1 MKLKV
6 GNFYKTANGNYVFL
20 LKEGTLYEP
29 FGYEYYQKNIDN
41 PDIYVKKIHVFK
53 GIILT
58 NIEKI
63 EDTIINYTWDDEGF
77 DLMQVTWSPREE
89 NQEYKIV
96 EEIPFEEVY
105 NELYKN

>member
-6 GNFYKTANGNYVFL
+6 GNFYKTDNGNYVFL
-20 LKEGTLYEP
+20 VKEGTLYAP
-29 FGYEYYQKNIDN
+29 YGYEYYEENIDN
-41 PDIYVKKIHVFK
+41 PDIYVKKIHVFN
-53 GIILT
+53 GIILS

-63 EDTIINYTWDDEGF
+63 EDIIMNYTWDDEGF
-77 DLMQVTWSPREE
+77 DLMQFTWSPRKE